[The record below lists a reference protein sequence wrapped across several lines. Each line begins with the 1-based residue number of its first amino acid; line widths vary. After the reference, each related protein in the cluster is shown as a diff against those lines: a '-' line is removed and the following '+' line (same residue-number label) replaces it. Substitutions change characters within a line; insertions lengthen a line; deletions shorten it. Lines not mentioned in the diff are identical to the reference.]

1 MVWYSHLL
9 KNFLQFVV
17 IHPVKGFSVINEV
30 EVDIFFWNSL
40 AFQMILH
47 THSHTHTHTHTILM
61 MLSEELLELNK
72 FGKIAGHKINTQKS
86 LAFLYSSNEKSKG
99 GIQETIPFT
108 FTSNRNATLFLKC

>member
-9 KNFLQFVV
+9 KNFPQFVV

-47 THSHTHTHTHTILM
+47 THTHTHTHTHNLNDAIRK
-61 MLSEELLELNK
+61 LLELNK
-72 FGKIAGHKINTQKS
+72 FGKIAGYKINT
-86 LAFLYSSNEKSKG
+86 
-99 GIQETIPFT
+99 
-108 FTSNRNATLFLKC
+108 